1 MRRTTAAEHSEHHA
15 DRTQF
20 VADELLCVLAE
31 NSVPD
36 SADE

>member
-20 VADELLCVLAE
+20 LADELLCVPAE
-31 NSVPD
+31 NSVPEG
-36 SADE
+36 ADE